1 MDVKPGA
8 LLNQRHRHWV
18 AQVLLRD
25 VLDTREAEQS
35 HTRHTREHTYILR
48 THRSQHISKR
58 EDQLLEKSPLP
69 EFLRLQFETSIK
81 HILTG
86 LCNDFK
92 QQCISFVTD
101 EM

>member
-1 MDVKPGA
+1 MRHGLLTHEVSTGCVKTGA
-8 LLNQRHRHWV
+8 LQSETPSLGRT
-18 AQVLLRD
+18 VLLRD

-69 EFLRLQFETSIK
+69 EFPQTAI
-81 HILTG
+81 
-86 LCNDFK
+86 
-92 QQCISFVTD
+92 
-101 EM
+101 